1 MISDTDVKLAIYR
14 MTATSGRVPTA
25 QRVADALGTGKRDV
39 LEAFG
44 RLAAQR
50 LLALEP
56 DGQSIRMAPPFS
68 AVPTEHRVLAGGVEY
83 HANCAWDALG
93 IPAALHLRAE
103 VISRCEQSGTP
114 LHLTVTETGPAPT
127 SWLFH
132 CQVPAA
138 LWWQDIV
145 FT

>member
-14 MTATSGRVPTA
+14 MTAASGRVPTA
-25 QRVADALGTGKRDV
+25 QSVADALDSGKDEV

-68 AVPTEHRVLAGGVEY
+68 AVPTQHRVLAGGVEY

-103 VISRCEQSGTP
+103 VISRCEQSGAP
-114 LHLTVTETGPAPT
+114 LHLSVMETGPVPT

-138 LWWQDIV
+138 LWWKDIV